1 MVLLLPVE
9 EIGIGNRALPKHR
22 SLRINGVEFV
32 WIREWQRIQ
41 QNAVR
46 DGKERGVRADSK
58 SQRKNSN
65 CRKSAAV
72 RKHAK
77 RIPDV
82 LPEVGHRIPRGT
94 PSLRDG
100 LLPVDTAAPWPLFP
114 GKLGL
119 GRRFSSRRCVRI

>member
-41 QNAVR
+41 QNAVH
-46 DGKERGVRADSK
+46 DGKERGVRADPRASV
-58 SQRKNSN
+58 RTAI
-65 CRKSAAV
+65 AANPRLFENTRNAYRMSCQKLV
-72 RKHAK
+72 
-77 RIPDV
+77 I
-82 LPEVGHRIPRGT
+82 EYPRGT

-100 LLPVDTAAPWPLFP
+100 LLPLDTAAPWSLFP